1 MANRIFDLKQTT
13 STFQIRGLVTGVKGK
28 KFYTSGTTKSNGTW
42 NAIEFGVLV
51 NDKKPVYVKL
61 NGFPRNEVYYYKK
74 GEEGQKGTTQ
84 KVAWAQR
91 KQAPGE
97 GFRLIGV
104 NISTGKNED
113 GQNINEVFTEWD
125 AVEYLHKNLKD
136 GDSVLIRGNV
146 EFDTYTDKDGN
157 VQRKITLVPNQI
169 FYTQEPVD
177 FTARDFKEE
186 ALFDDV
192 LVYTGI
198 DKETDEN
205 NKSTGRFILTGYS
218 VRYND
223 IVPVQFILDAEHA
236 KLAASIRKKLKPY
249 NSLHVYGEINVIV
262 DTTAVV
268 EEEDDGWGEV
278 SKLENRRLNSP
289 VRREYIVSRG
299 DPKTIDTE
307 TYSEKSIADA
317 LKAIKNAKDA
327 VKNFTGNDNASV
339 NATDDDDWG
348 VDDDDDGGEPW

>member
-28 KFYTSGTTKSNGTW
+28 RFYTSGTTKNNGTW

-61 NGFPRNEVYYYKK
+61 NGFPRNEVYYYKSGENGAK
-74 GEEGQKGTTQ
+74 GETK
-84 KVAWAQR
+84 KVSWANR
-91 KQAPGE
+91 KQSPGE

-104 NISTGKNED
+104 NVSTGKNED
-113 GQNINEVFTEWD
+113 GKNINEMFTEWD
-125 AVEYLHKNLKD
+125 AVEYLHGNLKD

-169 FYTQEPVD
+169 FYTNEPID
-177 FTARDFKEE
+177 FNAEDFEEE

-198 DKETDEN
+198 DKEEDEN
-205 NKSTGRFILTGYS
+205 GKATGRFVLTGYS

-223 IVPVQFILDAEHA
+223 IVPVQFILDADRA
-236 KLAASIRKKLKPY
+236 KLANNLRKKLKPY

-262 DTTAVV
+262 DTTVV
-268 EEEDDGWGEV
+268 EDTEDDGWGEV
-278 SKLENRRLNSP
+278 SKLENRRLNAP

-327 VKNFTGNDNASV
+327 VKNFTGKDNASV